1 MIASINLHYICY
13 NKEGWRAVHFLLF
26 FVWGLWSVPAGCG
39 YVFKFTVPNVL
50 GYCLWIFVIFA
61 ENKLWGRL

>member
-26 FVWGLWSVPAGCG
+26 LCGGCG
-39 YVFKFTVPNVL
+39 VFLLVVDVFKFTVPNVL